1 MMNARVPD
9 GAEFLTA
16 VYEIDGPASTAQMMA
31 ERICFDQTIEA
42 EAGLLPHV
50 LQSEIVGQIQN
61 LHQSAEGRYEA
72 TIRFREELLNGDC
85 ADLLNVLFGTSSL
98 RGNVR
103 LLSFSMTDGLL
114 SSWQGPRFGLER
126 IRQLLAMSNR
136 PLLCGVLKPLGH
148 SARELAEL
156 AAHLVEGEIDLIKDD
171 QSLLDQRWSPFE
183 ERVSR
188 CAEAIGDGSRRR
200 GRPCLY
206 FAHVSGASETM
217 RKRAA
222 RAKALGATGLLI
234 APGLTGFDA
243 MRSLSSDESLNLPI
257 LSHPAFLAAS
267 VGSERGGV
275 APGVLYGLLP
285 RLAGADLTIYPA
297 FGAGYPM
304 SQQDCLS
311 VAESCRASWGAI
323 KPTMPAVGGRIG
335 SERLSE
341 LGETLGSDVVFIV
354 GSRIQKDPEGIPAA
368 LRRLHRTIREWKLP
382 SG

>member
-1 MMNARVPD
+1 MMNARAPD

-16 VYEIDGPASTAQMMA
+16 VYEIDGPASIAQMMA

-42 EAGLLPHV
+42 EADLLPHI
-50 LQSEIVGQIQN
+50 LQSEIVGQVQN
-61 LHQSAEGRYEA
+61 LQQNAGGRYEA
-72 TIRFREELLNGDC
+72 TIRFRGDLLSGDC

-98 RGNVR
+98 RGDVR
-103 LLSFSMTDGLL
+103 LLSFTMTDGLL
-114 SSWQGPRFGLER
+114 SSWQGPRFGIER
-126 IRQLLAMSNR
+126 IRQILAVRTR
-136 PLLCGVLKPLGH
+136 PLLCGVLKPLGRT
-148 SARELAEL
+148 ATELAEL
-156 AAHLVEGEIDLIKDD
+156 AAQLVEGEVDLIKDD
-171 QSLLDQRWSPFE
+171 QSLVNQRWSPFE

-188 CAEAIGDGSRRR
+188 CAEAIGDRSRRR

-222 RAKALGATGLLI
+222 QASALGATGLLI

-257 LSHPAFLAAS
+257 LSHPAFLGAS

-275 APGVLYGLLP
+275 APDVLYGLLP

-311 VAESCRASWGAI
+311 IAQRCLESWGALH
-323 KPTMPAVGGRIG
+323 PTMPAIGGRIG
-335 SERLSE
+335 PERLSE
-341 LGETLGSDVVFIV
+341 LQTVLGSDVVFIV
-354 GSRIQKDPEGIPAA
+354 GSRIQKHPEGIQAA
-368 LRRLHRTIREWKLP
+368 VRAFHRAMRD
-382 SG
+382 

>member
-1 MMNARVPD
+1 MMNSRVPD

-16 VYEIDGPASTAQMMA
+16 AYEIDGPASTAQIMA

-42 EAGLLPHV
+42 ETGLLPHI
-50 LQSEIVGQIQN
+50 LQSAIVGQVQN
-61 LHQSAEGRYEA
+61 LYQSAEGRYEA
-72 TIRFREELLNGDC
+72 TIRFRGELLNGDC

-126 IRQLLAMSNR
+126 IRQLLAMGNR
-136 PLLCGVLKPLGH
+136 PLLCGVLKPLGR

-156 AAHLVEGEIDLIKDD
+156 AAQLVEGEMALIKDD
-171 QSLLDQRWSPFE
+171 QSLLDQSWSPFE

-188 CAEAIGDGSRRR
+188 CAEAIGDRSRRR

-206 FAHVSGASETM
+206 FAHVSGAYETM

-234 APGLTGFDA
+234 SPGLTGFDA

-257 LSHPAFLAAS
+257 LSHPAFLGAS

-297 FGAGYPM
+297 FGAGYSI

-311 VAESCRASWGAI
+311 IAQRCRKSWGALH
-323 KPTMPAVGGRIG
+323 PTMPAVGGRIG
-335 SERLSE
+335 PERLSE
-341 LGETLGSDVVFIV
+341 LRSVLGSDVAFIV

-368 LRRLHRTIREWKLP
+368 LRAFHRAMQN
-382 SG
+382 

>member
-1 MMNARVPD
+1 MNARVPD

-42 EAGLLPHV
+42 ETGLLPHV
-50 LQSEIVGQIQN
+50 LQSEIVGQVQN
-61 LHQSAEGRYEA
+61 LHQSAESRYEA
-72 TIRFREELLNGDC
+72 TIRFRGELLNGDC

-114 SSWQGPRFGLER
+114 SFWQGPRFGLER
-126 IRQLLAMSNR
+126 IRQLLAMGNR
-136 PLLCGVLKPLGH
+136 PLLCGVLKPLGR

-156 AAHLVEGEIDLIKDD
+156 AAQLVEGEMDLIKDD
-171 QSLLDQRWSPFE
+171 QSLLDQSWSPFE

-188 CAEAIGDGSRRR
+188 CAEAIGDRSRRR

-206 FAHVSGASETM
+206 FAHVSGAYETM

-234 APGLTGFDA
+234 SPGLTGFDA
-243 MRSLSSDESLNLPI
+243 MRSLGSDESLNLPI
-257 LSHPAFLAAS
+257 LSHPAFLGAS

-297 FGAGYPM
+297 FGAGYSI
-304 SQQDCLS
+304 SQQDRLS
-311 VAESCRASWGAI
+311 IAQRCRKSWGALH
-323 KPTMPAVGGRIG
+323 PTMPAVGGRIG
-335 SERLSE
+335 PERLSE
-341 LGETLGSDVVFIV
+341 LRSVLGSDVAFIV

-368 LRRLHRTIREWKLP
+368 LRAFHR
-382 SG
+382 GMQN

>member
-16 VYEIDGPASTAQMMA
+16 VYEIDGPASTARMMA

-42 EAGLLPHV
+42 ETGLLPHV
-50 LQSEIVGQIQN
+50 LQSEIVGQVQN
-61 LHQSAEGRYEA
+61 LHQSAESRYEA
-72 TIRFREELLNGDC
+72 TIRFRGELLNGDC

-114 SSWQGPRFGLER
+114 SFWQGPRFGLER
-126 IRQLLAMSNR
+126 IRQLLAMGNR
-136 PLLCGVLKPLGH
+136 PLLCGVLKPLGR

-156 AAHLVEGEIDLIKDD
+156 AAQLVEGEMDLIKDD
-171 QSLLDQRWSPFE
+171 QSLLDQSWSPFE

-188 CAEAIGDGSRRR
+188 CAEAIGDRSRRR

-206 FAHVSGASETM
+206 FAHVSGAYETM

-234 APGLTGFDA
+234 SPGLTGFDA
-243 MRSLSSDESLNLPI
+243 MRSLGSDESLNLPI
-257 LSHPAFLAAS
+257 LSHPALLGAS

-297 FGAGYPM
+297 FGAGYSI

-311 VAESCRASWGAI
+311 IAQRCRKSWGALH
-323 KPTMPAVGGRIG
+323 PTMPAVGGRIG
-335 SERLSE
+335 PERLSE
-341 LGETLGSDVVFIV
+341 LRSVLGSDVAFIV
-354 GSRIQKDPEGIPAA
+354 GSRIQKDPDGIPAA
-368 LRRLHRTIREWKLP
+368 LRAFHRAMQN
-382 SG
+382 